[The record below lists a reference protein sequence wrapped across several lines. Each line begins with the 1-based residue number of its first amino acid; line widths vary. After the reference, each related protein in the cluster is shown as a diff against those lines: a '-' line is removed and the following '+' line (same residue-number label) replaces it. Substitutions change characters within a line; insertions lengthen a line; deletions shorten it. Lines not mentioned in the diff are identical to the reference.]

1 MTFRSFFVHSTEIS
15 SMCNL
20 VISAIALVCLVTLLI
35 YVLLSKMRGNVSLVL
50 LLVTMVLATTGY
62 CVEYVQVHYTHTHEY
77 GKFMWIEYDTYVSFD
92 TIVHWQFCAI
102 YIKVAIE
109 TTFLL
114 DQRIY
119 TDKAFDFSEL
129 YRKRCWLKA
138 ANILSV
144 MVFLAMICGSVTLAF
159 MN

>member
-1 MTFRSFFVHSTEIS
+1 MTFKSFFVYSTEIS

-20 VISAIALVCLVTLLI
+20 VISAIALFCLVALLI

-77 GKFMWIEYDTYVSFD
+77 GKFMWIDYDTYVSFD

-114 DQRIY
+114 D
-119 TDKAFDFSEL
+119 
-129 YRKRCWLKA
+129 
-138 ANILSV
+138 
-144 MVFLAMICGSVTLAF
+144 
-159 MN
+159 